1 MDAHG
6 WSHADHCHLREQNM
20 NIRHGFRRGRS
31 AAFVALS
38 LVCVCA
44 QAQLLNRVGSVLTHP
59 VATTLRVLANV
70 SGTVTSPV
78 GDILV
83 GTAQLA
89 GPWLAHTVIRIQGR
103 YLTLARGTAA
113 VDVSFTYDGE
123 NRRFLIVRPATA
135 YAGVPVLLML
145 HGNGGTAENQ
155 ANISYAAD
163 LVAATGSWVVLP
175 DALDGAWNDDPGY
188 SNGID
193 DVGFLAAVIEVLTDN
208 FEVDPQHIAISGLSD
223 GAFMAERFACERS
236 DLISATALVSGTM
249 SNNLS
254 RVCAPAQPR
263 PIMFVDGTADP
274 IVPYD
279 GSRLGTMSA
288 TAAYTFWQTL
298 HNCTPSAATT
308 TQLPDGSNDGT
319 TVDLLR
325 NTGCGSGGE
334 VRLYTV
340 NGGGH
345 AWPGGWQYLP
355 IPIIGRTSTDL
366 DATTELWNFVS
377 AYAAN

>member
-1 MDAHG
+1 
-6 WSHADHCHLREQNM
+6 M
-20 NIRHGFRRGRS
+20 NERRSSRFGVR
-31 AAFVALS
+31 LS
-38 LVCVCA
+38 LLCGLALVAASA
-44 QAQLLNRVGSVLTHP
+44 QAQLLGQTANLLENTSGSV
-59 VATTLRVLANV
+59 VRTLADI

-78 GDILV
+78 GDLLV

-89 GPWLAHTVIRIQGR
+89 GPWLAHTVIRVEGH
-103 YLTLARGTAA
+103 YLTLAQGTAA
-113 VDVSFTYDGE
+113 VDVGFTYDGE
-123 NRRFLIVRPATA
+123 SRRFLIVRPATA
-135 YAGVPVLLML
+135 YADAAVLLML

-163 LVAATGSWVVLP
+163 LVAATGNWVVLP
-175 DALDGAWNDDPGY
+175 EALNGTWNDDPGF
-188 SNGID
+188 SNGVD
-193 DVGFLAAVIEVLTDN
+193 DVGFLAAVIDVLTHN
-208 FEVDPQHIAISGLSD
+208 FEVDARHIAISGLSN
-223 GAFMAERFACERS
+223 GAFMTERFACERS
-236 DLISATALVSGTM
+236 DLVSAVALVAGTL

-263 PIMFVDGTADP
+263 PILFIDGTADP

-288 TAAYTFWQTL
+288 TDAYAFWETL
-298 HNCTPSAATT
+298 HNCTPSAAMT
-308 TQLPDGSNDGT
+308 TQLPDTSNDGT

-325 NTGCGSGGE
+325 NAGCGSGKE

-355 IPIIGRTSTDL
+355 VPIIGTTSQDI
-366 DATTELWNFVS
+366 DASNVIWSFAS
-377 AYAAN
+377 AYSAD